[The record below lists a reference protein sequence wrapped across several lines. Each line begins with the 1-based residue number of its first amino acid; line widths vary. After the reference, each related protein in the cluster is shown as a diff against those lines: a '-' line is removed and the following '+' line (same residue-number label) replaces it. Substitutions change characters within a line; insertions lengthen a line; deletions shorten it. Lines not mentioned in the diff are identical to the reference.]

1 MTSKVSLALFFVICN
16 ALYIIICIARF
27 IYTGS
32 QILINFDKAA
42 PVQLSQNSL
51 WYIIPQILFVLVFVG
66 VGWVLAVFN
75 EKFWIKLALILF
87 VVRKIILIIILHS
100 IGARELMTYQLAV
113 EIINITIAI
122 TLVYLV
128 IALLFV
134 RSSEIK
140 VYFRWLAIL
149 MVLATMLPKLGE
161 ILYDDL
167 SIHGFV
173 FNADALADTCLFIP
187 LLLFVRLYLSFF
199 KEKSIS

>member
-27 IYTGS
+27 
-32 QILINFDKAA
+32 INFDKAA